1 MADMGLVYKCV
12 YYFLHVLRG
21 ILIIPSFF
29 FMLLGALFYDA
40 MNAVIDLQYKVKKRY
55 HEQK

>member
-1 MADMGLVYKCV
+1 MGLVYKCV

-21 ILIIPSFF
+21 ILIIPTFF
-29 FMLLGALFYDA
+29 FMLLGALFYDV